1 MPLRVLRFLTPA
13 SPAHIIRPMD
23 SRTIIR
29 KLEAAGW
36 QLVRVKGSH
45 HQFRHPDHPHRVTVQ
60 HPRKD
65 VPIGTLKSIERQ
77 SGLKLT

>member
-1 MPLRVLRFLTPA
+1 M
-13 SPAHIIRPMD
+13 IRAMD
-23 SRTIIR
+23 SGTIIR

-36 QLVRVKGSH
+36 RLVGVKGSH
-45 HQFRHPDHPHRVTVQ
+45 HQLRHPGRPNRVTVQ

-77 SGLKLT
+77 SGVKLS

>member
-1 MPLRVLRFLTPA
+1 LTSISETHIMPA
-13 SPAHIIRPMD
+13 MD
-23 SRTIIR
+23 SRTIIQ

-36 QLVRVKGSH
+36 RRVRVKGSH
-45 HQFRHPDHPHRVTVQ
+45 HQFRHPNHPNRVTVQ

-65 VPIGTLKSIERQ
+65 VPMGTLKSIERQ

>member
-1 MPLRVLRFLTPA
+1 LTLVGA
-13 SPAHIIRPMD
+13 TRIISAMD

-36 QLVRVKGSH
+36 RRVGVQGSH
-45 HQFRHPDHPHRVTVQ
+45 HQFRHPDRPNRVTVQ

-65 VPIGTLKSIERQ
+65 VPVGTLKSIERQ
-77 SGLKLT
+77 SGMKLR